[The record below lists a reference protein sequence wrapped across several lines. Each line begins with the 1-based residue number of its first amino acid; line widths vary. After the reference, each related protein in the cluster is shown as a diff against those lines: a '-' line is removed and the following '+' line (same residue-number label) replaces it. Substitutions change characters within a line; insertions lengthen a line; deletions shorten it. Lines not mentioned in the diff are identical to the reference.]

1 MESNLRRFFIK
12 EGRLHPGWR
21 VTLYFIV
28 TLASLL
34 LVQVLI
40 ALVYVAYLTFSGL
53 PPERLLLEVEKLP
66 LALTLPATMMQ
77 LAVILLL
84 TYLFRRFLDRQSFA
98 SLGFA
103 RRRGWLWEIGF
114 GVILG
119 FVLMGSI
126 FLVEWAGGW
135 LTVGDGIWRFQALGS
150 ALLMLAGY
158 FTLFVLAGASEEIML
173 RGYILQNLRE
183 WSGTILAVVI
193 SSILFGLLHG
203 FNPNFNLFAAL
214 NIALAGVAYCYAY
227 LITGNL
233 WLPLAL
239 HFSWNFFQGPVF
251 SFPVSGMSS
260 SGLLLTRVSQGG
272 SAITG
277 GAFGPEGGLT
287 GLGAQLLSLL
297 ILWLWAKRR
306 AVVDRPPMGSGLC
319 DLIDEREV
327 TELAQRYGPLERR
340 HYALELEER
349 TFAHWREAY
358 KGRRGE
364 VALFILRPSGKLIL
378 HAKDFYPEGVYRVPT
393 GGIEWGE
400 DVVTAVHREAREET
414 GLTVAIERCLGVLE
428 YEFHYRGETLPFVS
442 YVFLLREN
450 GGQLC
455 PQDKGERITSLREV
469 PPTELEAVARN
480 LRAIEADWS
489 DWGHYRAIAHSFAT
503 DCLSGDGA
511 ADIKD

>member
-1 MESNLRRFFIK
+1 MENHLRRFFFK

-21 VTLYFIV
+21 VTLYFII

-40 ALVYVAYLTFSGL
+40 ALVYVAYLILSGL
-53 PPERLLLEVEKLP
+53 PPEKLLLEVEKLP
-66 LALTLPATMMQ
+66 LALILPAT
-77 LAVILLL
+77 VIELGVVLLL

-98 SLGFA
+98 SLGFV

-114 GVILG
+114 GLILG

-135 LTVGDGIWRFQALGS
+135 LTVGDGVWRFQALGP

-158 FTLFVLAGASEEIML
+158 FTFFILAGASEEIMF

-183 WSGTILAVVI
+183 WPGTILAVVI

-203 FNPNFNLFAAL
+203 LNPNFNLLAAL
-214 NIALAGVAYCYAY
+214 NIALAGVAFCYAY

-233 WLPLAL
+233 WLPLAF

-260 SGLLLTRVSQGG
+260 GGLLLTQVSQAR

-287 GLGAQLLSLL
+287 GLGAQLLGLL

-306 AVVDRPPMGSGLC
+306 AVVDRPPMGSRL
-319 DLIDEREV
+319 
-327 TELAQRYGPLERR
+327 
-340 HYALELEER
+340 
-349 TFAHWREAY
+349 
-358 KGRRGE
+358 
-364 VALFILRPSGKLIL
+364 
-378 HAKDFYPEGVYRVPT
+378 
-393 GGIEWGE
+393 
-400 DVVTAVHREAREET
+400 
-414 GLTVAIERCLGVLE
+414 
-428 YEFHYRGETLPFVS
+428 
-442 YVFLLREN
+442 
-450 GGQLC
+450 
-455 PQDKGERITSLREV
+455 
-469 PPTELEAVARN
+469 
-480 LRAIEADWS
+480 
-489 DWGHYRAIAHSFAT
+489 
-503 DCLSGDGA
+503 
-511 ADIKD
+511 

>member
-77 LAVILLL
+77 LAVTLLL

-135 LTVGDGIWRFQALGS
+135 LTVGDGVWRFQALGP

-158 FTLFVLAGASEEIML
+158 FTLFILAGASEEIML

-183 WSGTILAVVI
+183 WPGTILAVVI

-203 FNPNFNLFAAL
+203 FNPNISLFAAL

-233 WLPLAL
+233 WLPLAF

-260 SGLLLTRVSQGG
+260 GGLLLTRVSQARR
-272 SAITG
+272 AITG
-277 GAFGPEGGLT
+277 GAFGPEGGLM
-287 GLGAQLLSLL
+287 GLGAQLLGLL

-306 AVVDRPPMGSGLC
+306 ESRL
-319 DLIDEREV
+319 
-327 TELAQRYGPLERR
+327 
-340 HYALELEER
+340 
-349 TFAHWREAY
+349 
-358 KGRRGE
+358 
-364 VALFILRPSGKLIL
+364 
-378 HAKDFYPEGVYRVPT
+378 
-393 GGIEWGE
+393 
-400 DVVTAVHREAREET
+400 
-414 GLTVAIERCLGVLE
+414 
-428 YEFHYRGETLPFVS
+428 
-442 YVFLLREN
+442 
-450 GGQLC
+450 
-455 PQDKGERITSLREV
+455 
-469 PPTELEAVARN
+469 
-480 LRAIEADWS
+480 
-489 DWGHYRAIAHSFAT
+489 
-503 DCLSGDGA
+503 
-511 ADIKD
+511 

>member
-1 MESNLRRFFIK
+1 MESHLRRFFFK

-21 VTLYFIV
+21 VTLYFII

-40 ALVYVAYLTFSGL
+40 ALVYVAYLILSGL
-53 PPERLLLEVEKLP
+53 PPEKLLLEVEKLP
-66 LALTLPATMMQ
+66 LALILPAT
-77 LAVILLL
+77 VIELGVVLLL

-98 SLGFA
+98 SLGFV

-114 GVILG
+114 GLILG

-135 LTVGDGIWRFQALGS
+135 LTVGDGVWRFQALGP

-158 FTLFVLAGASEEIML
+158 FTFFILAGASEEIMF

-183 WSGTILAVVI
+183 WPGTILAVVI

-203 FNPNFNLFAAL
+203 LNPNFNLLAAL
-214 NIALAGVAYCYAY
+214 NIALAGVAFCYAY

-233 WLPLAL
+233 WLPLAF

-260 SGLLLTRVSQGG
+260 GGLLLTQVSQAR

-287 GLGAQLLSLL
+287 GLGAQLLGLL

-306 AVVDRPPMGSGLC
+306 AVVDLTPVGSGL
-319 DLIDEREV
+319 
-327 TELAQRYGPLERR
+327 
-340 HYALELEER
+340 
-349 TFAHWREAY
+349 
-358 KGRRGE
+358 
-364 VALFILRPSGKLIL
+364 
-378 HAKDFYPEGVYRVPT
+378 
-393 GGIEWGE
+393 
-400 DVVTAVHREAREET
+400 
-414 GLTVAIERCLGVLE
+414 
-428 YEFHYRGETLPFVS
+428 
-442 YVFLLREN
+442 
-450 GGQLC
+450 
-455 PQDKGERITSLREV
+455 
-469 PPTELEAVARN
+469 
-480 LRAIEADWS
+480 
-489 DWGHYRAIAHSFAT
+489 
-503 DCLSGDGA
+503 
-511 ADIKD
+511 